1 MEMQWPLILFT
12 LFMAWSA
19 GVFGASAVLSL
30 ARTGRRV
37 QMPALITSVVLLI
50 VGGVAVFFH
59 LEHWDRIFNGFGN
72 PTSGITQELGRHCGD
87 GGGHGAVLRISA

>member
-30 ARTGRRV
+30 AGTGRRV
-37 QMPALITSVVLLI
+37 QMPALITSVPS
-50 VGGVAVFFH
+50 
-59 LEHWDRIFNGFGN
+59 R
-72 PTSGITQELGRHCGD
+72 
-87 GGGHGAVLRISA
+87 